1 MSVVCF
7 LGVSFVKDIN
17 SLPLSLTYDDVLL
30 IPQRSLVRHRRDVDT
45 TAYLTS
51 GIRFK
56 VPFISANMDT
66 VTESEMA
73 IAMATNG
80 AIGFI
85 HRFMSV
91 AEQAENV
98 KRVKRHEGFLIDDPY
113 TIGPDRPLKDLVEQL
128 SLNGISGFVVV
139 DPQGK
144 LLGLISR
151 RDFILETDLT
161 KKVESVMTPFG
172 KLKTARP
179 GVSLREARKIFQQ
192 YKIEKL
198 PLVDGKGYLKGL
210 VTARSILRFEKNPL
224 ATVDS
229 LGRLRCG
236 AAVGV
241 VGDFLERAGALLEAG
256 TDVLVV
262 DVAHGQSI
270 ASLEA
275 IKKLKKKFPKIPLIG
290 GNVATGKA
298 AKDLAKAGADAVKV
312 GIGPGGLCTTRIMT
326 GVGVPQLTA
335 VAEVAGAVAGTK
347 VKVIADGGT
356 NYPGDI
362 TKALAAGADCVM
374 LAGWFAGTDESPGE
388 VIIRR
393 SRRYKI
399 HRGSASFLSQ
409 ADRLSRVPG
418 DRKIN
423 TGLNSI
429 VPEGVEALI
438 EYKGQVKDVIYQL
451 LGALRSGM
459 SYCGAT
465 TLAEL
470 QKNAK
475 FVRITSA
482 GFNESKAHNVYE
494 I

>member
-1 MSVVCF
+1 MLS
-7 LGVSFVKDIN
+7 GVSFLKDIN
-17 SLPLSLTYDDVLL
+17 SLPLALTYDDVLL
-30 IPQRSLVRHRRDVDT
+30 TPRRSLVRHRLDVDT
-45 TAYLTS
+45 TAHLTS
-51 GIRFK
+51 NIKFK

-66 VTESEMA
+66 VTESQMA

-85 HRFMSV
+85 HRFMPV
-91 AEQAENV
+91 MEQAENV
-98 KRVKRHEGFLIDDPY
+98 KRVKRHEGFLIGDPY

-128 SLNGISGFVVV
+128 SSNGISGFIVV
-139 DPQGK
+139 DRQGK
-144 LLGLISR
+144 ILGLISR
-151 RDFILETDLT
+151 RDFILETDLN
-161 KKVESVMTPFG
+161 KKVESVMTPLA

-179 GVSLREARKIFQQ
+179 GVSLLEARKIFWK

-198 PLVDGKGYLKGL
+198 PLVDSKGFLKGL
-210 VTARSILRFEKNPL
+210 ITARSILRFEKNPL

-241 VGDFLERAGALLEAG
+241 VGDFLERAGSLVNAG
-256 TDVLVV
+256 ADILVV
-262 DVAHGQSI
+262 DVAHGQSV

-275 IKKLKKKFPKIPLIG
+275 ISKLRKKFPKLPLVG

-298 AKDLAKAGADAVKV
+298 AMDLIKVGVDAVKV

-335 VAEVAGAVAGTK
+335 VAEVAKAVADTR

-393 SRRYKI
+393 GRRYKI

-409 ADRLSRVPG
+409 ADRLSRIPG

-423 TGLNSI
+423 AGLNSI

-438 EYKGQVKDVIYQL
+438 EYKGQVRDVIYQL

-459 SYCGAT
+459 SYCGAA

-475 FVRITSA
+475 FVRITTA

>member
-1 MSVVCF
+1 M
-7 LGVSFVKDIN
+7 
-17 SLPLSLTYDDVLL
+17 
-30 IPQRSLVRHRRDVDT
+30 
-45 TAYLTS
+45 
-51 GIRFK
+51 
-56 VPFISANMDT
+56 
-66 VTESEMA
+66 
-73 IAMATNG
+73 
-80 AIGFI
+80 
-85 HRFMSV
+85 
-91 AEQAENV
+91 
-98 KRVKRHEGFLIDDPY
+98 
-113 TIGPDRPLKDLVEQL
+113 
-128 SLNGISGFVVV
+128 
-139 DPQGK
+139 
-144 LLGLISR
+144 
-151 RDFILETDLT
+151 
-161 KKVESVMTPFG
+161 
-172 KLKTARP
+172 
-179 GVSLREARKIFQQ
+179 
-192 YKIEKL
+192 

-262 DVAHGQSI
+262 DVARGQSI

-362 TKALAAGADCVM
+362 TKALAVGADCVM

>member
-1 MSVVCF
+1 MLS
-7 LGVSFVKDIN
+7 GVSFVKDIN

-45 TAYLTS
+45 TGHLTS
-51 GIRFK
+51 NIKLK

-66 VTESEMA
+66 VTEAKMA
-73 IAMATNG
+73 IAMATSG

-85 HRFMSV
+85 HRFMPI
-91 AEQAENV
+91 AEQVENV
-98 KRVKRHEGFLIDDPY
+98 IRVKRHEGFRIENPY
-113 TIGPDRPLKDLVEQL
+113 TISPDRPVSELIEQL
-128 SLNGISGFVVV
+128 SLNGISGYAVV
-139 DPQGK
+139 DREGK

-151 RDFILETDLT
+151 RDFVLETDLNR
-161 KKVESVMTPFG
+161 KVVSLMTPVN
-172 KLKTARP
+172 KLKTA
-179 GVSLREARKIFQQ
+179 GLGASLKEARKIFQQ

-198 PLVDGKGYLKGL
+198 PLIDGKGFLKGL
-210 VTARSILRFEKNPL
+210 ITARSILRFEKNPL
-224 ATVDS
+224 ATIDAG
-229 LGRLRCG
+229 GRLRCG

-275 IKKLKKKFPKIPLIG
+275 IRKLKKKFPKVPLIG
-290 GNVATGKA
+290 GNVATGQA
-298 AKDLAKAGADAVKV
+298 AKDLVKAGVDAIKV

-335 VAEVAGAVAGTK
+335 VAEVVKAVANTK

-429 VPEGVEALI
+429 VSEGVEALI

-470 QKNAK
+470 KKNAK

>member
-1 MSVVCF
+1 MLPNVPS
-7 LGVSFVKDIN
+7 VKDAN
-17 SLPLSLTYDDVLL
+17 SIPLALTYDDVLL
-30 IPQRSLVRHRRDVDT
+30 VPQRSEVRHRQDVDAT
-45 TAYLTS
+45 GFLTEN
-51 GIRFK
+51 IKLK

-66 VTESEMA
+66 VTEAKMA

-85 HRFMSV
+85 HRFMPIE
-91 AEQAENV
+91 EQVENV
-98 KRVKRHEGFLIDDPY
+98 KKVKRHEGFLIEDPY
-113 TIGPDRPLKDLVEQL
+113 TISPERPIKDLVEQF
-128 SLNGISGFVVV
+128 SLNGISGFLVV
-139 DPQGK
+139 DRQKK

-151 RDFILETDLT
+151 RDFILETDLNV
-161 KKVESVMTPFG
+161 KVANVMTPLS
-172 KLKTARP
+172 KLKTAAK
-179 GVSLREARKIFQQ
+179 GVSLSQARRIFQKH
-192 YKIEKL
+192 KIEKL
-198 PLVDGKGYLKGL
+198 PLIDERGFLKGL

-224 ATVDS
+224 ATIDAV
-229 LGRLRCG
+229 GRLRCG

-241 VGDFLERAGALLEAG
+241 VGDFLDRAEALVKAGADA
-256 TDVLVV
+256 LVV

-275 IKKLKKKFPKIPLIG
+275 IGKLRKKFPKLPLIG

-298 AKDLAKAGADAVKV
+298 AKDLASAGVDAVKV
-312 GIGPGGLCTTRIMT
+312 GIGPGGLCTTRVMT
-326 GVGVPQLTA
+326 GVGVPQLSA
-335 VAEVAGAVAGTK
+335 VMEVSRVLAGTK

-393 SRRYKI
+393 GGRYKI

-409 ADRLSRVPG
+409 ADRLSRVSG
-418 DRKIN
+418 GQKTN
-423 TGLNSI
+423 LGLNSI

-438 EYKGQVKDVIYQL
+438 EYKGRVNEVIYQL

-459 SYCGAT
+459 SYCGAA

-470 QKNAK
+470 RKNAR
-475 FVRITSA
+475 FVRITTA